1 MDDKIIAGRALDKAV
16 AGLRADNKKIVFTNG
31 CFDIIHVGHI
41 AYLKKARL
49 LGDALVIGLNSDS
62 SVRAIKGIARPINRE
77 ADRATVLAAMYFV
90 DYITIFSDPTPERL
104 IRQISPDVL
113 AKGADWKIRD
123 IVGADFVRSYG
134 GKIARIPYIKGYS
147 TTAVI
152 EKAGK

>member
-41 AYLKKARL
+41 AYLKKARR